1 MAQGSKTKR
10 SKSPASA
17 RVNMA
22 LTRQIARQEMA
33 LGLMS
38 LFRPLPD
45 GAARREVVSEQ
56 RFAGALVRVRGIE
69 MSTFEQGIFL
79 ALLALGLGQI
89 RGGAMT
95 TAREAGLLPELGG
108 TGVKRDGEN
117 LAGEQPC
124 LQIETSLAELCRM
137 AGLDEDPGATTRRAI
152 IAGFERLQAL
162 TVAAEWGEGKWGV
175 SSLIAGGFRGDGTGA
190 VKVTINPRSTQ
201 ALQGLSRSYSSIS
214 MRSWRA
220 LKGPTARTLYAWLAA
235 WFNGQSGARKI
246 SIDALEGHVFGGV
259 AQDKST
265 RSRRRAALRA
275 GLQSLRDATWGEWE
289 ARVESG
295 QASVTRTFTPS
306 SAQPG
311 RQEIHEPRP
320 AINRTPSSYQ
330 PAHSQNDA
338 VQVVCTSTHNTPK
351 KTSPSPVSARA

>member
-1 MAQGSKTKR
+1 MAQASKTRR
-10 SKSPASA
+10 SKAPTAA

-108 TGVKRDGEN
+108 SSGKRDGEN

-152 IAGFERLQAL
+152 IAAFERLQAL

-235 WFNGQSGARKI
+235 WFNGQNGERKI
-246 SIDALEGHVFGGV
+246 SVEKLEGHVFGGI
-259 AQDKST
+259 ALDKST

-275 GLQSLRDATWGEWE
+275 GLQSLHDATGGEWE
-289 ARVESG
+289 ARIDAG
-295 QASVTRTFTPS
+295 QAQVSRIFAPS
-306 SAQPG
+306 SVQPE
-311 RQEIHEPRP
+311 QPKIDEPRP

-330 PAHSQNDA
+330 PVHSENTALQA
-338 VQVVCTSTHNTPK
+338 VCTSSHTT
-351 KTSPSPVSARA
+351 